1 MSGIR
6 VYLPTDA
13 SGYGAQESASPT
25 PVRIAL
31 IQALSM
37 LIMSVRRPLMGT
49 MLVELYDALK
59 EAGASEEKARAAAES
74 LVIGHDRLERI
85 EEHTVKIPKVEDDI
99 ARLDKELAV
108 VKAQTDLLKW
118 MNGIV
123 IAGVL
128 ALIIK
133 TFFG

>member
-1 MSGIR
+1 MS
-6 VYLPTDA
+6 
-13 SGYGAQESASPT
+13 
-25 PVRIAL
+25 
-31 IQALSM
+31 
-37 LIMSVRRPLMGT
+37 T

-59 EAGASEEKARAAAES
+59 EAGASEAKARAAAES
-74 LVIGHDRLERI
+74 LVLGHDRLERI
-85 EEHTVKIPKVEDDI
+85 EEHTGRIPKVEGDLARLDKDL

-108 VKAQTDLLKW
+108 VKAQIDLLKW

-133 TFFG
+133 TFFA

>member
-1 MSGIR
+1 MS
-6 VYLPTDA
+6 
-13 SGYGAQESASPT
+13 
-25 PVRIAL
+25 
-31 IQALSM
+31 
-37 LIMSVRRPLMGT
+37 T

-59 EAGASEEKARAAAES
+59 EAGASEKARAAAES
-74 LVIGHDRLERI
+74 LVLGHDRLERI
-85 EEHTVKIPKVEDDI
+85 EENTVRIPKVESDI

-108 VKAQTDLLKW
+108 IKAQIDLLKW

-133 TFFG
+133 TFFA

>member
-1 MSGIR
+1 MS
-6 VYLPTDA
+6 
-13 SGYGAQESASPT
+13 
-25 PVRIAL
+25 
-31 IQALSM
+31 
-37 LIMSVRRPLMGT
+37 T

-59 EAGASEEKARAAAES
+59 EAGASEAKARAAAES
-74 LVIGHDRLERI
+74 LVLGRERLDRI
-85 EEHTVKIPKVEDDI
+85 EEHTAGIPRIKEDI

-108 VKAQTDLLKW
+108 VRAQIELLKW

-133 TFFG
+133 TFFA

>member
-1 MSGIR
+1 MS
-6 VYLPTDA
+6 
-13 SGYGAQESASPT
+13 
-25 PVRIAL
+25 
-31 IQALSM
+31 
-37 LIMSVRRPLMGT
+37 T

-59 EAGASEEKARAAAES
+59 EAGASEAKARAAAES
-74 LVIGHDRLERI
+74 LVLSHDRLERI
-85 EEHTVKIPKVEDDI
+85 EEHTGRIPKVEGDLERLDKDL

-108 VKAQTDLLKW
+108 VKAQIDLLKW

-133 TFFG
+133 TFFA

>member
-1 MSGIR
+1 MS
-6 VYLPTDA
+6 
-13 SGYGAQESASPT
+13 
-25 PVRIAL
+25 
-31 IQALSM
+31 
-37 LIMSVRRPLMGT
+37 T

-59 EAGASEEKARAAAES
+59 EAGASEAKARAAAES

-85 EEHTVKIPKVEDDI
+85 EKHTADIPKIKDDVTD
-99 ARLDKELAV
+99 LDKELAV
-108 VKAQTDLLKW
+108 VKAQIDLLKW

-133 TFFG
+133 TFFA

>member
-1 MSGIR
+1 MS
-6 VYLPTDA
+6 
-13 SGYGAQESASPT
+13 
-25 PVRIAL
+25 
-31 IQALSM
+31 
-37 LIMSVRRPLMGT
+37 T
-49 MLVELYDALK
+49 MLVEVYDALK

-85 EEHTVKIPKVEDDI
+85 EEHTGRLPKMQDHIDRTRDDI
-99 ARLDKELAV
+99 ARLDSELAV
-108 VKAQTDLLKW
+108 VKAQIDLMKW

-133 TFFG
+133 TFFA

>member
-1 MSGIR
+1 MS
-6 VYLPTDA
+6 
-13 SGYGAQESASPT
+13 
-25 PVRIAL
+25 
-31 IQALSM
+31 
-37 LIMSVRRPLMGT
+37 T

-59 EAGASEEKARAAAES
+59 EVGASEAKARAAAAS
-74 LVIGHDRLERI
+74 LVLGRDRLERI
-85 EEHTVKIPKVEDDI
+85 EEQTGRIPKIEDQIDDARGDV
-99 ARLDKELAV
+99 ARLDREVAV
-108 VKAQTDLLKW
+108 VRAQIELLKW

>member
-1 MSGIR
+1 MSTMR
-6 VYLPTDA
+6 V
-13 SGYGAQESASPT
+13 G
-25 PVRIAL
+25 
-31 IQALSM
+31 
-37 LIMSVRRPLMGT
+37 
-49 MLVELYDALK
+49 LYDALK
-59 EAGASEEKARAAAES
+59 EAGASEAKARAAAES
-74 LVIGHDRLERI
+74 LVIGHERLERI
-85 EEHTVKIPKVEDDI
+85 EGHTGRIPKIEDQIDDGRKDI

-108 VKAQTDLLKW
+108 VKAQIDLLKW

>member
-1 MSGIR
+1 MS
-6 VYLPTDA
+6 
-13 SGYGAQESASPT
+13 
-25 PVRIAL
+25 
-31 IQALSM
+31 
-37 LIMSVRRPLMGT
+37 T

-59 EAGASEEKARAAAES
+59 EAGASEAKARAAAAS
-74 LVIGHDRLERI
+74 LVLGRDRLERI
-85 EEHTVKIPKVEDDI
+85 EEQTGRIPKIEDQIDDARGDV
-99 ARLDKELAV
+99 ARLDREVAV
-108 VKAQTDLLKW
+108 VRAQIELLKW